1 MTDFDTTVQADAQSL
16 LALGFSVHWLHKKQK
31 RPMGNDWQNA
41 PVPTAQQLAA
51 GYVSGS
57 NLGVRLGEPSRVA
70 DSLYLHVID
79 VDIRVADQAED
90 ALAALREVLPVNPD
104 TLPMVRSGS
113 GGASFHLYFVSDKP
127 FRSKMLAHSD
137 GKHRSADGVWHF
149 DFECELFGTGKQV
162 VLPPSIHPS
171 GKPYVWV
178 RPFDAFEMEFEGAYT
193 IDSDDLAKLAV
204 IEHSDFQYESVPPL
218 DFKAGR
224 MESLLDDVPVS
235 DLHYDDWLR
244 LGQALHHQLGGT
256 EEGFQ
261 LWLKHTE
268 RSDKHDGRTATVR
281 TMRMKWRSFGKYR
294 GRPVTMATISQWA
307 QEARLE
313 AMVDEFDDLEDVEDG
328 EGTVPGSKHKTDTC
342 AVGGTDDDDFSGL
355 FDAPSASRGDNGDSG
370 GAGDADESDP
380 FTPEPGIKWQSLLDV
395 SEEGGIKGTLHNIA
409 LIVENDSR
417 TKGIIRKNVFA
428 EKLVQVGT
436 PGTLTRRKKAAKPTI
451 QLNTEIWKVRDPI
464 NGDPWN
470 DDRDSLLRRMI
481 EAPKTQG
488 GYGLKVSDRDL
499 SSAIDIV
506 AAENVFHPVRD
517 YLTGVKWDG
526 KPRMETLFIDFIKTP
541 DNAYYRSIARL
552 FLIAAVARVFEP
564 GMKFDHVPIIEGMQG
579 RRKSTFIKIL
589 GKHWSSELD
598 GDFAD
603 DRVMIEKM
611 LGSWVAELPEL
622 SAFSKAEVNH
632 IKAFV
637 SRQEDRARLAYDR
650 RVTIFLRQCVFM
662 GSTNDKKYLKDETGG
677 RRFWPVECN
686 MGYDEEIDTERLEG
700 DIDQIW
706 AETYAAYLAMRAA
719 QPRGTLPLYLKDKKA
734 ANIALALQESRRIEN
749 ATDNIRGVVQEWLD
763 RPVFSGDISDGEPKR
778 QDRTC
783 AMQIWVECFKGD
795 VKNFP
800 YQNQTAI
807 NKALRSM
814 VGWVESGQ
822 KRFKVYGAQKAYIRE
837 GSTQS
842 DT

>member
-51 GYVSGS
+51 SYVSGA

-328 EGTVPGSKHKTDTC
+328 EDSTDTGTV
-342 AVGGTDDDDFSGL
+342 GGNGDEFDGL
-355 FDAPSASRGDNGDSG
+355 FDSDGVSGSDDSGSVVSGDS
-370 GAGDADESDP
+370 DESDP
-380 FTPEPGIKWQSLLDV
+380 FTPDITIKWQSLLDV
-395 SEEGGIKGTLHNIA
+395 SEEGGIKGTLPNME
-409 LIVENDSR
+409 LIVANDPR
-417 TKGIIRKNVFA
+417 VKGVMGYNEFTQETVQRA
-428 EKLVQVGT
+428 E
-436 PGTLTRRKKAAKPTI
+436 PGVMVRRKKAAKPTR
-451 QLNTEIWKVRDPI
+451 QLEGNSWKLEDPI
-464 NGDPWN
+464 NGDFWTEDKDN
-470 DDRDSLLRRMI
+470 SIRSVI
-481 EAPKTQG
+481 ESPKTQG
-488 GYGLKVSDRDL
+488 GYGVKATDRDL
-499 SSAIDIV
+499 KAAID
-506 AAENVFHPVRD
+506 NVSRKNPFHPVRE
-517 YLTGVKWDG
+517 YLHRLTWDG
-526 KPRMETLFIDFIKTP
+526 TPRVERLFIDYLGAP
-541 DNAYYRSIARL
+541 DDSYHRTIARL
-552 FLIAAVARVFEP
+552 MLVAAVTRVHEP
-564 GMKFDHVPIIEGMQG
+564 GHKWDTAIILEGLQG
-579 RRKSTFIKIL
+579 KRKSTFISTL
-589 GKHWSSELD
+589 ANGWFVELD
-598 GDFAD
+598 GDITDTKQIVELMQGAWIVELNELGGLAKAD
-603 DRVMIEKM
+603 VR
-611 LGSWVAELPEL
+611 
-622 SAFSKAEVNH
+622 H
-632 IKAFV
+632 IKAFI
-637 SRQEDRARLAYDR
+637 SRRSDKVRLAYAKRAAEYR
-650 RVTIFLRQCVFM
+650 RQSILI
-662 GSTNDKKYLKDETGG
+662 GSTNDDVYLKDNSGG
-677 RRFWPVECN
+677 RRFLPVRCAVDQIN
-686 MGYDEEIDTERLEG
+686 TEKLAVEL
-700 DIDQIW
+700 DQIW
-706 AETYAAYLAMRAA
+706 AEAYAIYAAMRKA
-719 QPRGTLPLYLKDKKA
+719 QPRGQLPLYIADAEARETAETMQKSRTVDSSEE
-734 ANIALALQESRRIEN
+734 ALAGRIEEWLNKPAHDGDIASSEHGVPINEVCLLQIWCECLKREESQYTAAWPALLGRAMRMVSGWKESSRRP
-749 ATDNIRGVVQEWLD
+749 RFG
-763 RPVFSGDISDGEPKR
+763 K
-778 QDRTC
+778 
-783 AMQIWVECFKGD
+783 
-795 VKNFP
+795 
-800 YQNQTAI
+800 Y
-807 NKALRSM
+807 
-814 VGWVESGQ
+814 GQ
-822 KRFKVYGAQKAYIRE
+822 QRAFIRE
-837 GSTQS
+837 GGE
-842 DT
+842 